1 MTEIKPKRRGW
12 KEGILKRD
20 LRSVGG
26 SGHKKGDTVR
36 YKRYKVFN
44 TETKCS
50 TNKYEWHYINQQNH
64 ELVRTSEF
72 LIEEK

>member
-1 MTEIKPKRRGW
+1 MEIKPKRRGW

-26 SGHKKGDTVR
+26 SGHKKGDIVR
-36 YKRYKVFN
+36 YKLYKVYN
-44 TETKCS
+44 PETKRS
-50 TNKYEWHYINQQNH
+50 TNKHEWHYVNQQNNT
-64 ELVRTSEF
+64 LVRTSEF